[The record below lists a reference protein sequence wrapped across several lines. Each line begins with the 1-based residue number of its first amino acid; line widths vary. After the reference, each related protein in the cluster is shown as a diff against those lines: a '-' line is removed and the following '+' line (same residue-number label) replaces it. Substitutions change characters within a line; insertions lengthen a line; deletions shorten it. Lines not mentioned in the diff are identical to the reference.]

1 MVWVKPV
8 PACEQAHLRWFTLNR
23 NDFFQLQVSD
33 SDEKGIKQSYRI
45 LFTEK
50 GGDSLNLCIELSDIL
65 SSDGAVPLIV
75 AQENTEPAVCED
87 WLYLEKTILPQL
99 AELRGRDEQSLGHF
113 ANNQFAVTLPPS
125 SWLGFFESSRQQR
138 NKETYT
144 TMHHTDVGDERGERQ
159 GPKGHR
165 PLPKKEQR

>member
-113 ANNQFAVTLPPS
+113 ANNQFAVLLPL
-125 SWLGFFESSRQQR
+125 SWFLRIKPGHET
-138 NKETYT
+138 KETYT